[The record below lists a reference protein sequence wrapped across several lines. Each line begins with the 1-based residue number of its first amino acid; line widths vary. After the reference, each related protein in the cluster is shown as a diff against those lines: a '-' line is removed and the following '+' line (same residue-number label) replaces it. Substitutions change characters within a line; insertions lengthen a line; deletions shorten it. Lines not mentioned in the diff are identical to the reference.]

1 MVCQTAAE
9 LWKAWLNAG
18 VVRPEDYD
26 RDLAD
31 AIRQH
36 LGPSRTRD
44 LARAMHR
51 VEWTPRDLLRAIF
64 PELQSFSGMLRD
76 LLGLYAKVEAQS
88 ASDENLRIVYEF
100 DEHDPFDLLLSS
112 FREQAESASRV
123 VTSGGG
129 VGFPADHAFDSPARK
144 FGDWDRVAAIF
155 GERPDDWPFNKGA
168 PRCASTGNPDADA
181 VIARGLRVVDS
192 VMAVL
197 ARFGATRGAVT
208 AWRDVQGVERTIAA
222 DMAQAAHDYW
232 PLMTTASLHGLAD
245 AVRRGSAE
253 LGVLTEL
260 DRWLDWFES
269 AAEMEQAVTE
279 VTDLLSLPT
288 WGKRHELYS
297 AWVSTQ
303 IDAALAVDRATFHV
317 KDGVLAFPFKATLLA
332 DVMATGG
339 PYELWC
345 EMRTDLVDQI
355 SLERSVEFS
364 RTIGS
369 SGGTRAAE

>member
-51 VEWTPRDLLRAIF
+51 VEWTPPRDLLRAIF

-232 PLMTTASLHGLAD
+232 PLMTTASLHGWPMRYAE
-245 AVRRGSAE
+245 VRRS
-253 LGVLTEL
+253 
-260 DRWLDWFES
+260 
-269 AAEMEQAVTE
+269 
-279 VTDLLSLPT
+279 
-288 WGKRHELYS
+288 
-297 AWVSTQ
+297 
-303 IDAALAVDRATFHV
+303 
-317 KDGVLAFPFKATLLA
+317 
-332 DVMATGG
+332 
-339 PYELWC
+339 
-345 EMRTDLVDQI
+345 
-355 SLERSVEFS
+355 
-364 RTIGS
+364 
-369 SGGTRAAE
+369 